1 MLEESVELTIGVSYS
16 KPRTDELVLGGLI
29 GAIDL
34 GRVSEELFR
43 VVVCTEVVIAD
54 TSIEE

>member
-16 KPRTDELVLGGLI
+16 KPRTGELVFGGWI

-43 VVVCTEVVIAD
+43 VVVSTEVVIAD